1 MAADSAT
8 HTLPIEI
15 QIENKDLALRP
26 AMVVEVVLST
36 GTSTD
41 LLTLPMNAVV
51 RDGALRTLSFVV
63 VSEAAELSAQSR
75 RVSLGRLIGDRV
87 EIKSGL
93 RAGDRV
99 IVQGQHFLRDGDRVR
114 IAKTFAVPASAEAS
128 P

>member
-1 MAADSAT
+1 
-8 HTLPIEI
+8 LPIEI

-36 GTSTD
+36 GSSSE

-63 VSEAAELSAQSR
+63 VSEGAESSALSR

-99 IVQGQHFLRDGDRVR
+99 IVHGQHFLRDGDRVR
-114 IAKTFAVPASAEAS
+114 IVETAAAPASAGVS